1 MALKKTTP
9 IIITSLVIIAFFL
22 IDLLL
27 IDYTYLSKFN
37 HLASLSPLYSFYTPM
52 LSWRLLAPIAAGA
65 LFIAFLARTEKQS
78 LKVNIVGFVVFM
90 IAIRACFYYLRH
102 DFSAMSQEL
111 FPYPAEAMISDTSVI
126 GRMGLFSFLSAYP
139 DLMPQLSLHG
149 SHFPPGHSV
158 LLYLLMSVFGE
169 NPHAVGWALIVLS
182 SSIVFPI
189 IMLANRIFND
199 NKIAYAAAAL
209 LTIFPSSVI
218 FGAVSLS
225 ALFAAI
231 AIWPVYFAVS
241 AMDSI
246 HRKKLWL
253 LTGAALGVC
262 AFFSFAAL
270 PLGLFIFILH
280 LIRYLMLNEKRVVL
294 DLALILLGFI
304 SITFALYIFLD
315 FNIIKCLLTAI
326 NLNRALIDRITMGT
340 DRLIVYLY
348 SSWGNLLAYC
358 IGSGLVLMGLA
369 VGSLCKM
376 RKVASGNKSNYHY
389 SIALFTTV
397 VIIGVS
403 GLFYLETERIW
414 LFLSCLMVIPAS
426 GLLISIESKK
436 LRLTLISLLFVQT
449 LIQETLLNSLW

>member
-182 SSIVFPI
+182 SSILSISPFQPWTQSTEKNYGS
-189 IMLANRIFND
+189 LRAPPLEC
-199 NKIAYAAAAL
+199 A
-209 LTIFPSSVI
+209 PSS
-218 FGAVSLS
+218 ASPLC
-225 ALFAAI
+225 
-231 AIWPVYFAVS
+231 
-241 AMDSI
+241 
-246 HRKKLWL
+246 LWD
-253 LTGAALGVC
+253 
-262 AFFSFAAL
+262 FSF
-270 PLGLFIFILH
+270 LFCTS
-280 LIRYLMLNEKRVVL
+280 Y
-294 DLALILLGFI
+294 
-304 SITFALYIFLD
+304 
-315 FNIIKCLLTAI
+315 
-326 NLNRALIDRITMGT
+326 
-340 DRLIVYLY
+340 
-348 SSWGNLLAYC
+348 
-358 IGSGLVLMGLA
+358 
-369 VGSLCKM
+369 
-376 RKVASGNKSNYHY
+376 
-389 SIALFTTV
+389 
-397 VIIGVS
+397 VI
-403 GLFYLETERIW
+403 
-414 LFLSCLMVIPAS
+414 
-426 GLLISIESKK
+426 
-436 LRLTLISLLFVQT
+436 
-449 LIQETLLNSLW
+449 